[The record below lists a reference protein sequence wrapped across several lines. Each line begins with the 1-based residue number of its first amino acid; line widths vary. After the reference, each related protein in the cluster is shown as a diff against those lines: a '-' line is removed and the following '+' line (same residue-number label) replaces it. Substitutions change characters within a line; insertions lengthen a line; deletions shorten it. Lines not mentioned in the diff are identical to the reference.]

1 LEEETMKRIALT
13 LALILAIL
21 ATIGGPSVRAQNA
34 SASYI
39 VQIRAGTCDA
49 PGDGLAQLEDV
60 VFSSSPT
67 VGAAEAVLAA
77 SSYSVAPIAL
87 SALTGSSTAVFV
99 LDSASHA
106 AVACG
111 EVGGV
116 PGSDGALSIGL
127 RPMSDSSLSGIAY
140 LASNGANPAETGIS
154 TFLASTGAASA
165 GGDATATTMDPAD
178 YSSMVNSQIT
188 ILVGSL
194 QRIDTLFADAHA
206 GDTAWTGQVRAELFL
221 WQLLYRVAQEANAPS
236 DFADFDAQYLD
247 ALSLLDSAAGDI
259 SKGLSTNDS
268 SLLSTASGK
277 IRDAVAML
285 RGLDALGDDGTP
297 VAGTPVP

>member
-1 LEEETMKRIALT
+1 MKRIALI
-13 LALILAIL
+13 LVIILSALTALGDA
-21 ATIGGPSVRAQNA
+21 AAQAQNT
-34 SASYI
+34 SATFL
-39 VQIRAGTCDA
+39 VQIRAGSCDV

-60 VFSSSPT
+60 VFSSAPP
-67 VGAAEAVLAA
+67 VGASVAAMAA

-87 SALTGSSTAVFV
+87 SAMTGSPTAVFV

-111 EVGGV
+111 EIGGV

-127 RPMSDSSLSGIAY
+127 RPLSDSGLSGIAY
-140 LASNGANPAETGIS
+140 LAPDASNPAETGIS
-154 TFLASTGAASA
+154 TFLASTGATSASNDPA
-165 GGDATATTMDPAD
+165 APMDPAA

-194 QRIDTLFADAHA
+194 QRIDALFGNAKPGDAN
-206 GDTAWTGQVRAELFL
+206 WTSQVRAELFL
-221 WQLLYRVAQEANAPS
+221 WQLLYRVAREANAPS
-236 DFADFDAQYLD
+236 ELGDFDEQYLQ
-247 ALSLLDSAAGDI
+247 ALSLLDGAAGDI

-277 IRDAVAML
+277 IKDAVAML
-285 RGLDALGDDGTP
+285 RGLDTPETSGTP
-297 VAGTPVP
+297 VAGAPTP

>member
-1 LEEETMKRIALT
+1 MKRIAIPF
-13 LALILAIL
+13 ALVLLVLAIV
-21 ATIGGPSVRAQNA
+21 GNPSVRAQNA

-49 PGDGLAQLEDV
+49 PGDGLAQLADV
-60 VFSSSPT
+60 VFSSAPPVGSA
-67 VGAAEAVLAA
+67 GAAMAA
-77 SSYSVAPIAL
+77 SSYSVAPVAL
-87 SALTGSSTAVFV
+87 ATMTGSPTAVFV
-99 LDSASHA
+99 LDSVSHA

-111 EVGGV
+111 EIGGV
-116 PGSDGALSIGL
+116 PGSDGALSVGL
-127 RPMSDSSLSGIAY
+127 RPVSDSGLSGIVY
-140 LASNGANPAETGIS
+140 LAPNGASSTETGIS
-154 TFLASTGAASA
+154 TFLASTGATSA
-165 GGDATATTMDPAD
+165 GADAPAATMDPAA

-194 QRIDTLFADAHA
+194 QRIDTLFGNAQA
-206 GDTAWTGQVRAELFL
+206 GDATWTGQVRAELFL